1 MKTRKALTSKGD
13 SRAVTVACWIVYMA
27 AYITRNTYPAA
38 IVHLTGAGLLSQSE
52 AGLISSGYFI
62 TYGVGHLINGFLADR
77 ISPSKMLTVGICGTV
92 AANVAMIFVTPSVP
106 FMAAVWWLNGWFES
120 MLWAPIVAL
129 LSSMIA
135 PSMRIKAMKA
145 ISSSRCAGMITAY
158 LLTAVSAY
166 CDFGI
171 ITPYI
176 IAASCAALTCVLL
189 AVVVKRAFSSPTV
202 VDAVFEKKSERGGAS
217 VFNLLFISGALVFA
231 VPSVFHGMLKEG
243 VKTWVPS
250 FLHDSFS
257 TTEALSTLL
266 AVAIPAAGLFGVF
279 FANLLL
285 DIKPLHK
292 NHSVIGIILMLLTGV
307 PTALLF
313 LADRMP
319 LAVGVI
325 CLCLISLL
333 MEAFC
338 HIFSVMMPAEFAK
351 FGKAS
356 TVSGIFNSLIY
367 IGSAVSIYAFGAVAE
382 NVGWSFTVIIW
393 TALALVSAL
402 ILIFGI
408 RTWGRFIKPKNNN

>member
-1 MKTRKALTSKGD
+1 M
-13 SRAVTVACWIVYMA
+13 TVACWIVYMA

-38 IVHLTGAGLLSQSE
+38 IVHLTGASLLSQSD

-62 TYGVGHLINGFLADR
+62 SYGIGHLINGFLADR

-92 AANVAMIFVTPSVP
+92 AANIAMIFVTPSTP
-106 FMAAVWWLNGWFES
+106 LMALVWCLNGWFES

-145 ISSSRCAGMITAY
+145 ISSSRCIGMITAY

-166 CDFGI
+166 FDFGI
-171 ITPYI
+171 VTPYI

-202 VDAVFEKKSERGGAS
+202 VDAVFEKKSEKGGSS
-217 VFNLLFISGALVFA
+217 VLPLLVISGALVFA
-231 VPSVFHGMLKEG
+231 VPAVFHGMLKEG

-250 FLHDSFS
+250 FLHDSFN

-266 AVAIPAAGLFGVF
+266 AVAIPVAGLFGVF

-292 NHSVIGIILMLLTGV
+292 NHSVIGIIIMLLTGV
-307 PTALLF
+307 PTALLL
-313 LADRMP
+313 LANRLP

-338 HIFSVMMPAEFAK
+338 HIFSVMMPTEFAK
-351 FGKAS
+351 YGRAS

-367 IGSAVSIYAFGAVAE
+367 IGSAISIYSFGAVAE
-382 NVGWSFTVIIW
+382 NAGWSITVVIW
-393 TALALVSAL
+393 IVLALASAL
-402 ILIFGI
+402 ILVFGI
-408 RTWGRFIKPKNNN
+408 KTWSRFIKQNENRSQNINSAK